1 MAVGYEGELQLS
13 QFDIINTKYR
23 QVTWQSVRSSND
35 TFEWSQGQFLPGRN
49 GPVLCSPSCLP
60 PTETHGILPYSGEM
74 MSSINILSKNYQSLQ
89 VYVPCTLIVVLSWV
103 GFWLNR
109 EATSDRVG
117 LGEKLSHWLLTLAL
131 YHHFQASLPS

>member
-1 MAVGYEGELQLS
+1 MSYRWHNPTMAVGYEGELQLS

-23 QVTWQSVRSSND
+23 QVTIRGASCIMSPSSVFRSTSPVTPRAGSPSSRWSSSSRDTRGTFSFRWNEQSDIRSSN
-35 TFEWSQGQFLPGRN
+35 
-49 GPVLCSPSCLP
+49 
-60 PTETHGILPYSGEM
+60 
-74 MSSINILSKNYQSLQ
+74 QSFQ

-117 LGEKLSHWLLTLAL
+117 LGKELNIFHIN
-131 YHHFQASLPS
+131 